1 MIYGRIYGFFLTRF
15 GNYVRAEWT
24 FFGYYPPSPRPHC
37 TFETRG
43 ISRAPSELFFC
54 YYPLSRSA
62 SEISVFF
69 WIPLGQP
76 CIRYGANN
84 YTFNISTNNNLSL
97 SEYTF
102 FTSHR
107 ILMQQCYDNLIKYG
121 ISYPCL
127 RSRDLIFLLYNYIFV
142 YWMGHTMG
150 RTLPMYIQYSPIY

>member
-1 MIYGRIYGFFLTRF
+1 MANLRKNLLSLVSVYGQENDLWTNLRIFSYSVWQLRVRWVNFFRLLPPPPTPLHFRDSGYF
-15 GNYVRAEWT
+15 ARTEWT
-24 FFGYYPPSPRPHC
+24 
-37 TFETRG
+37 
-43 ISRAPSELFFC
+43 FFC

-62 SEISVFF
+62 SKISVFF

-107 ILMQQCYDNLIKYG
+107 ILMQQCHDNLIKYG

-127 RSRDLIFLLYNYIFV
+127 RSRGFNFFII
-142 YWMGHTMG
+142 
-150 RTLPMYIQYSPIY
+150 

>member
-1 MIYGRIYGFFLTRF
+1 MANLRKNLLSLVSVYGQENYLWTNLRIFSYSVWQLRARWVNFFRLL
-15 GNYVRAEWT
+15 
-24 FFGYYPPSPRPHC
+24 PPPRPHC

-107 ILMQQCYDNLIKYG
+107 ILMQQCHDNLINYG
-121 ISYPCL
+121 MSYPCL
-127 RSRDLIFLLYNYIFV
+127 RSRGFNFFII
-142 YWMGHTMG
+142 
-150 RTLPMYIQYSPIY
+150 